1 MRWDGWEKE
10 WTPHES
16 WVCACGT
23 HSRMKKRSMGA
34 LFVLA
39 WQVDGW
45 LQRWLDSCRFEDP
58 AQYLHGQ
65 KLHAAAFEFM
75 SVEALPLNEV
85 DFFFHCDVSGW
96 LTRLI

>member
-1 MRWDGWEKE
+1 MERF
-10 WTPHES
+10 
-16 WVCACGT
+16 
-23 HSRMKKRSMGA
+23 
-34 LFVLA
+34 FVWA

-96 LTRLI
+96 LTQLI

>member
-1 MRWDGWEKE
+1 MSLEKSIAYSPQPDGLYLLQSVPRKSAPWE
-10 WTPHES
+10 
-16 WVCACGT
+16 
-23 HSRMKKRSMGA
+23 RF
-34 LFVLA
+34 FVMA
-39 WQVDGW
+39 WPVDGW

-85 DFFFHCDVSGW
+85 DFFFHWMCLDG
-96 LTRLI
+96 

>member
-1 MRWDGWEKE
+1 MLTAHNPTDFICFSQCHEK
-10 WTPHES
+10 
-16 WVCACGT
+16 
-23 HSRMKKRSMGA
+23 A
-34 LFVLA
+34 LHGSVFFVMA
-39 WQVDGW
+39 WPVDGW

-85 DFFFHCDVSGW
+85 DFFFHWMCLDG
-96 LTRLI
+96 